1 MNKFRTHTL
10 VLNSQ
15 KYGNA
20 YDEDDDDNEI
30 SIHILLHNF
39 SLISSLNVCVCVF
52 GARVLPLQARRHEE
66 ENDGKKTAP
75 KFMEIND
82 SQAIHKQNTM
92 LRITLRS
99 TLYNLPVFF
108 SLCMVFCSYYLFF
121 LFLFLLIF
129 LFFLVAGSR
138 KSERDIVNAVLVFV
152 FLGTEDAS
160 LVAVFA

>member
-1 MNKFRTHTL
+1 
-10 VLNSQ
+10 
-15 KYGNA
+15 
-20 YDEDDDDNEI
+20 
-30 SIHILLHNF
+30 
-39 SLISSLNVCVCVF
+39 
-52 GARVLPLQARRHEE
+52 
-66 ENDGKKTAP
+66 
-75 KFMEIND
+75 
-82 SQAIHKQNTM
+82 M

-152 FLGTEDAS
+152 FWVRKMRLLSLFLPNIARLWICLMLLLLLNVYEYRFVSFCFGFVCFHMWCTVVSAAVAAS
-160 LVAVFA
+160 LYCSLSYSVLYIA